1 MSGEILNLALKK
13 EIFEGLLDGSLNEI
27 PIKKSNWWKKRLMDE
42 NTGRFKDFMV
52 VAATSGSSDKVY
64 FEIKYIELRE
74 DNFIIGVK
82 LINMDEGDSDGD
94 IDTNLDNG
102 EVIAPDVINPE
113 IIEPVKINP
122 ITIETDETDEN
133 GDDITKLIVNVKE
146 NVGISQISQDITVT
160 KEGNVK
166 IDEYS
171 TLKQTILALFDVFCN
186 LEGNFVVNMPYIT
199 IRNNGQLVG
208 TKYRFHIEK
217 DADIRVDYTKQEFI
231 KYEDVSDELFVN
243 TIASYMKKLMISNYV
258 FINKNASGFK
268 YGPNGEL
275 IFVLYATGRRK
286 YFFKSR

>member
-42 NTGRFKDFMV
+42 NTGRFKNFMV

-74 DNFIIGVK
+74 NNFIIGVK
-82 LINMDEGDSDGD
+82 LINMDEGDSDSD

-102 EVIAPDVINPE
+102 EVVAPNIINPE
-113 IIEPVKINP
+113 VIEPVKINP
-122 ITIETDETDEN
+122 VIIETDEGGNT
-133 GDDITKLIVNVKE
+133 IAKQIVNVKE
-146 NVGISQISQDITVT
+146 NVGISQISQDIIVT

-166 IDEYS
+166 IDKYS
-171 TLKQTILALFDVFCN
+171 ELKQTILALFDVFCN

-208 TKYRFHIEK
+208 TKYRFHIES
-217 DADIRVDYTKQEFI
+217 DADIRVDYTKQEFV
-231 KYEDVSDELFVN
+231 KHEDISDELFVN

>member
-42 NTGRFKDFMV
+42 NTGRFKNFMV

-74 DNFIIGVK
+74 NNFIIGVK
-82 LINMDEGDSDGD
+82 LINMDEGDSDSD

-102 EVIAPDVINPE
+102 EIITPNIINPE
-113 IIEPVKINP
+113 VIEPVKINP
-122 ITIETDETDEN
+122 VTIETGNTN
-133 GDDITKLIVNVKE
+133 TKIIVNVKE
-146 NVGISQISQDITVT
+146 NVGISQISQDITAT

-171 TLKQTILALFDVFCN
+171 TLKQTVLSLFDVFCN

-208 TKYRFHIEK
+208 TKYRFHIES
-217 DADIRVDYTKQEFI
+217 DADTRVDYTKQEFV
-231 KYEDVSDELFVN
+231 KHEDISDELFVN

-275 IFVLYATGRRK
+275 IFVLYATGRRR

>member
-42 NTGRFKDFMV
+42 NTGRFKNFMV

-74 DNFIIGVK
+74 NNFIIGVK
-82 LINMDEGDSDGD
+82 LINMDEGDSDSD
-94 IDTNLDNG
+94 VDTNLDNG
-102 EVIAPDVINPE
+102 EIITPNIINPE
-113 IIEPVKINP
+113 VIEPVKINP
-122 ITIETDETDEN
+122 VTIETGNTN
-133 GDDITKLIVNVKE
+133 TKIIVNVKE
-146 NVGISQISQDITVT
+146 NVGISQISQDITAT

-171 TLKQTILALFDVFCN
+171 ALKQTVLSLFDVFCN

-208 TKYRFHIEK
+208 TKYRFHIES
-217 DADIRVDYTKQEFI
+217 DADIRVDYTKQEFV
-231 KYEDVSDELFVN
+231 KHEDISDELFVN
-243 TIASYMKKLMISNYV
+243 IIASYMKKLMISNYV

-268 YGPNGEL
+268 YSPNGEL
-275 IFVLYATGRRK
+275 IYVLYATGRRK

>member
-42 NTGRFKDFMV
+42 NTGRFKNFMV

-74 DNFIIGVK
+74 NNFIIGVK
-82 LINMDEGDSDGD
+82 LINMDEGNSDSD

-102 EVIAPDVINPE
+102 EVIAPNVINPE
-113 IIEPVKINP
+113 VIEPVKINP
-122 ITIETDETDEN
+122 VTIETDESGNT
-133 GDDITKLIVNVKE
+133 ISKMIVNVKE
-146 NVGISQISQDITVT
+146 NVGISQISQDIIVT

-171 TLKQTILALFDVFCN
+171 ALKQTILALFDVFCN

-208 TKYRFHIEK
+208 TKYRFHIES
-217 DADIRVDYTKQEFI
+217 DADIRVDYTKQEFV
-231 KYEDVSDELFVN
+231 KHEDISDELFVN

-275 IFVLYATGRRK
+275 IFVLYATGRRR

>member
-42 NTGRFKDFMV
+42 NTGRFKNFMV

-64 FEIKYIELRE
+64 FEIKYIELR
-74 DNFIIGVK
+74 DNNFIIGVK
-82 LINMDEGDSDGD
+82 LINMDEGDSDSD

-102 EVIAPDVINPE
+102 EVIAPNVINPE
-113 IIEPVKINP
+113 VIEPVKINP
-122 ITIETDETDEN
+122 VTIETDESGNT
-133 GDDITKLIVNVKE
+133 IAKMIVNVKE
-146 NVGISQISQDITVT
+146 NVPISHISQDIIVT

-166 IDEYS
+166 IDKYS
-171 TLKQTILALFDVFCN
+171 ELKQTILALFDVFCN

-208 TKYRFHIEK
+208 TKYRFHIES
-217 DADIRVDYTKQEFI
+217 DADTRIDYTKQEFV
-231 KYEDVSDELFVN
+231 KHEDISDELFTN

-286 YFFKSR
+286 YFFKSK

>member
-1 MSGEILNLALKK
+1 MSLSGEILNLALKK

-42 NTGRFKDFMV
+42 NTGRFKNFMV

-74 DNFIIGVK
+74 NNFFIGVK
-82 LINMDEGDSDGD
+82 LINMDEGDSDSD

-102 EVIAPDVINPE
+102 EIITPNIINPE
-113 IIEPVKINP
+113 VIEPVKINP
-122 ITIETDETDEN
+122 VTIETGNTN
-133 GDDITKLIVNVKE
+133 TKIIVNVKE
-146 NVGISQISQDITVT
+146 NVGISQISQDIIVT

-166 IDEYS
+166 NDEYS
-171 TLKQTILALFDVFCN
+171 VLKQTVLSLFDVFCN

-208 TKYRFHIEK
+208 TKYRFHIES
-217 DADIRVDYTKQEFI
+217 DADIRVDYNKQEFV
-231 KYEDVSDELFVN
+231 KHEDISDELFVN
-243 TIASYMKKLMISNYV
+243 TITSYMKKLMISNYV

-275 IFVLYATGRRK
+275 IFVLYATGRRR

>member
-42 NTGRFKDFMV
+42 NTGRFKNFMV

-74 DNFIIGVK
+74 NNFIIGVK
-82 LINMDEGDSDGD
+82 LINMDEGDSDSD

-102 EVIAPDVINPE
+102 EVIAPNIINPE
-113 IIEPVKINP
+113 IIEPEKINP
-122 ITIETDETDEN
+122 VTIET
-133 GDDITKLIVNVKE
+133 IVNVKE
-146 NVGISQISQDITVT
+146 NVGISQISQDIIVT

-171 TLKQTILALFDVFCN
+171 ALKQTVLSLFDVFCN

-208 TKYRFHIEK
+208 TKYRFHIES
-217 DADIRVDYTKQEFI
+217 DADTRVDYTKQEFV
-231 KYEDVSDELFVN
+231 KHEDISDELFIN

-275 IFVLYATGRRK
+275 IFVLYATGRRR

>member
-42 NTGRFKDFMV
+42 NTGRFKNFMV

-64 FEIKYIELRE
+64 FEIKYIELR
-74 DNFIIGVK
+74 DNNFIIGVK
-82 LINMDEGDSDGD
+82 LINMDEGDSDSD
-94 IDTNLDNG
+94 VDTNLDNG
-102 EVIAPDVINPE
+102 EVIKPNVINPE
-113 IIEPVKINP
+113 VIEPVKINP
-122 ITIETDETDEN
+122 VTIETGNTN
-133 GDDITKLIVNVKE
+133 TKIIVNVKE
-146 NVGISQISQDITVT
+146 NVGISQISQDITAT

-171 TLKQTILALFDVFCN
+171 TLKQTVLSLFDVFCN

-208 TKYRFHIEK
+208 TKYRFHIES
-217 DADIRVDYTKQEFI
+217 DADTRVDYTKQEFV
-231 KYEDVSDELFVN
+231 KCEDISDELFVN
-243 TIASYMKKLMISNYV
+243 TISSYMKKLMISNYV

-275 IFVLYATGRRK
+275 IFVLYATGRRR

>member
-42 NTGRFKDFMV
+42 NTGLFNYFMF

-64 FEIKYIELRE
+64 FEIKYIELR
-74 DNFIIGVK
+74 DNNFIIGVK
-82 LINMDEGDSDGD
+82 LINMDEGDSDSD

-102 EVIAPDVINPE
+102 EVIEPNVINPE
-113 IIEPVKINP
+113 VIEPVKINP
-122 ITIETDETDEN
+122 VTSETDESGNT
-133 GDDITKLIVNVKE
+133 IAKMIVNVKE
-146 NVGISQISQDITVT
+146 NVPISHISQDIIVT

-166 IDEYS
+166 IDKYS
-171 TLKQTILALFDVFCN
+171 ELKQTILALFDVFCN

-208 TKYRFHIEK
+208 TKYRFHIES
-217 DADIRVDYTKQEFI
+217 DADTRVDYTKQEFV
-231 KYEDVSDELFVN
+231 KYEDISDELFIN
-243 TIASYMKKLMISNYV
+243 IIASYMKKLMISNYV

>member
-64 FEIKYIELRE
+64 FEIKYIEMRE
-74 DNFIIGVK
+74 NNFIIGVK
-82 LINMDEGDSDGD
+82 LINMDEGDSDSD
-94 IDTNLDNG
+94 VDTNLDNG
-102 EVIAPDVINPE
+102 EVIKPNVINPE
-113 IIEPVKINP
+113 VIEPVKINP
-122 ITIETDETDEN
+122 VTIETGNTN
-133 GDDITKLIVNVKE
+133 TKIIVNVKE
-146 NVGISQISQDITVT
+146 NVGISQISQDITAT

-171 TLKQTILALFDVFCN
+171 ALKQTVLSLFDVFCN

>member
-42 NTGRFKDFMV
+42 NTGRFKNFMV

-74 DNFIIGVK
+74 NNFIIGVK
-82 LINMDEGDSDGD
+82 LINMDEGDSDSD

-102 EVIAPDVINPE
+102 EIITPNIINPE
-113 IIEPVKINP
+113 VIEPVKINP
-122 ITIETDETDEN
+122 VTIETGNTN
-133 GDDITKLIVNVKE
+133 TKIIVNVKE
-146 NVGISQISQDITVT
+146 NVGISQISQDITAT

-171 TLKQTILALFDVFCN
+171 TLKQTVLSLFDVFCN

-208 TKYRFHIEK
+208 TKYRFHIES
-217 DADIRVDYTKQEFI
+217 DADTRVDYTKQEFV
-231 KYEDVSDELFVN
+231 KYEDISDELFIN
-243 TIASYMKKLMISNYV
+243 IIASYMKKLMISNYV

>member
-42 NTGRFKDFMV
+42 HTGRFKNFMV

-64 FEIKYIELRE
+64 FEIKYIEMRE
-74 DNFIIGVK
+74 NNFIIGVK
-82 LINMDEGDSDGD
+82 LINMDEGDSDSD
-94 IDTNLDNG
+94 VDTNLDNG
-102 EVIAPDVINPE
+102 EVIKPNVINPE
-113 IIEPVKINP
+113 VIEPVKINP
-122 ITIETDETDEN
+122 VTIETGNTN
-133 GDDITKLIVNVKE
+133 TKIIVNVKE
-146 NVGISQISQDITVT
+146 NVGISQISQDITAT

-171 TLKQTILALFDVFCN
+171 TLKQTVLSLFDVFCN

-208 TKYRFHIEK
+208 TKYRFHIES
-217 DADIRVDYTKQEFI
+217 DADTRVDYTKQEFV
-231 KYEDVSDELFVN
+231 KYEDISDELFIN
-243 TIASYMKKLMISNYV
+243 IIASYMKKLMISNYV

>member
-42 NTGRFKDFMV
+42 NTGRFKNFMV

-64 FEIKYIELRE
+64 FEIKYIELR
-74 DNFIIGVK
+74 DNNFIIGVK
-82 LINMDEGDSDGD
+82 LINMDEGDSDSD

-102 EVIAPDVINPE
+102 EVVAPNIINPE
-113 IIEPVKINP
+113 VIEPVKINP
-122 ITIETDETDEN
+122 VTIETDESGNT
-133 GDDITKLIVNVKE
+133 IAKMIVNVKE
-146 NVGISQISQDITVT
+146 NVPISHISQDIIVT

-166 IDEYS
+166 IDKYS
-171 TLKQTILALFDVFCN
+171 ELKQTILALFDVFCN

-208 TKYRFHIEK
+208 TKYRFHIES
-217 DADIRVDYTKQEFI
+217 DADIRVDYTKQEFV
-231 KYEDVSDELFVN
+231 KHEDISDELFTN

>member
-42 NTGRFKDFMV
+42 NTGQFKNFMV

-74 DNFIIGVK
+74 NNFIIGVK
-82 LINMDEGDSDGD
+82 LINMDEGDSDSD

-102 EVIAPDVINPE
+102 EVVAPHIINPE
-113 IIEPVKINP
+113 VIEPVKINP
-122 ITIETDETDEN
+122 VTIETDEN
-133 GDDITKLIVNVKE
+133 GNTIAKMIVSVKE
-146 NVGISQISQDITVT
+146 NVPISHISQDITVT

-171 TLKQTILALFDVFCN
+171 ALKQTVLSLFDVFCN

-208 TKYRFHIEK
+208 TKYRFHIES
-217 DADIRVDYTKQEFI
+217 DADIRVDYTKQEFV
-231 KYEDVSDELFVN
+231 KHEDISDELFVN

-275 IFVLYATGRRK
+275 IFVLYATGRRR

>member
-42 NTGRFKDFMV
+42 NTGRFKNFMV

-64 FEIKYIELRE
+64 FEIKYIEMRE
-74 DNFIIGVK
+74 NNFIIGVK
-82 LINMDEGDSDGD
+82 LINMDEGDSDSD
-94 IDTNLDNG
+94 VDTNLDNG
-102 EVIAPDVINPE
+102 EVIKPNVINPE
-113 IIEPVKINP
+113 VIEPVKINP
-122 ITIETDETDEN
+122 VTIETGNTN
-133 GDDITKLIVNVKE
+133 TKIIVNVKE
-146 NVGISQISQDITVT
+146 NVGISQISQDITAT

-171 TLKQTILALFDVFCN
+171 TLKQTVLSLFDVFCN

-208 TKYRFHIEK
+208 TKYRFHIES
-217 DADIRVDYTKQEFI
+217 DADIRVDYTKQEFV
-231 KYEDVSDELFVN
+231 KHEDISDELFVN

>member
-42 NTGRFKDFMV
+42 NTGRFKNFMV

-74 DNFIIGVK
+74 NNFFIGVK
-82 LINMDEGDSDGD
+82 LINMDEGDSDSD

-102 EVIAPDVINPE
+102 EVIAPNIINPE

-122 ITIETDETDEN
+122 VTIET
-133 GDDITKLIVNVKE
+133 IVNVKE
-146 NVGISQISQDITVT
+146 NVGISQISQDITAT

-171 TLKQTILALFDVFCN
+171 ALKQTVLSLFDVFCN

-208 TKYRFHIEK
+208 TKYRFHIES
-217 DADIRVDYTKQEFI
+217 DADIRVDYTKQEFV
-231 KYEDVSDELFVN
+231 KHEDISDELFVN

>member
-27 PIKKSNWWKKRLMDE
+27 PIKKNNWWKKRLMDE
-42 NTGRFKDFMV
+42 NTGRFKDFIV

-64 FEIKYIELRE
+64 FEIRYIELRGN
-74 DNFIIGVK
+74 NFFIGVK
-82 LINMDEGDSDGD
+82 LINMDEGDSDSD

-102 EVIAPDVINPE
+102 GVIKPNVINPE

-122 ITIETDETDEN
+122 VTIETDESGNT
-133 GDDITKLIVNVKE
+133 IAKMIVNVKE
-146 NVGISQISQDITVT
+146 NVGISQMSQDITIT
-160 KEGNVK
+160 KEGNVR

-171 TLKQTILALFDVFCN
+171 ALKQTILALFDVFCN

-217 DADIRVDYTKQEFI
+217 DADIRVDYTKQEFV
-231 KYEDVSDELFVN
+231 KHEDISDELFVN

-275 IFVLYATGRRK
+275 IFVLYATGRRR

>member
-42 NTGRFKDFMV
+42 NTGRFKNFMV

-64 FEIKYIELRE
+64 FEIKYIEMRE
-74 DNFIIGVK
+74 NNFIIGVK
-82 LINMDEGDSDGD
+82 LINMDEGDSDSD

-102 EVIAPDVINPE
+102 EVIKPNVINPE
-113 IIEPVKINP
+113 VIEPVKINP
-122 ITIETDETDEN
+122 VTIETGNTN
-133 GDDITKLIVNVKE
+133 TKIIVNVKE

-171 TLKQTILALFDVFCN
+171 ALKQTVLSLFDVFCN

-208 TKYRFHIEK
+208 TKYRFHIES
-217 DADIRVDYTKQEFI
+217 DADIRVDYTKQEFV
-231 KYEDVSDELFVN
+231 KHEDISDELFVN

>member
-1 MSGEILNLALKK
+1 MRFPL
-13 EIFEGLLDGSLNEI
+13 
-27 PIKKSNWWKKRLMDE
+27 KKSNWWKKRLMDE
-42 NTGRFKDFMV
+42 NTGRFKNFMV

-82 LINMDEGDSDGD
+82 LINMDEGNSDGD

-102 EVIAPDVINPE
+102 EVITPEVINPE
-113 IIEPVKINP
+113 IIEPAKINP
-122 ITIETDETDEN
+122 VIIETDEN
-133 GDDITKLIVNVKE
+133 GDDITKMIVNVKE

-171 TLKQTILALFDVFCN
+171 ALKQTVLSLFDVFCN

-208 TKYRFHIEK
+208 TKYRFHIES
-217 DADIRVDYTKQEFI
+217 DADTRVDYTKQEFV
-231 KYEDVSDELFVN
+231 KHEDISDELFVN

-275 IFVLYATGRRK
+275 IFVLYATGRRR

>member
-42 NTGRFKDFMV
+42 NTGRFKNFMV

-74 DNFIIGVK
+74 NNFIIGVK
-82 LINMDEGDSDGD
+82 LINMDEGDSDSD

-102 EVIAPDVINPE
+102 EIITPNVINPE
-113 IIEPVKINP
+113 VIEPVKINP
-122 ITIETDETDEN
+122 VTIETGNTN
-133 GDDITKLIVNVKE
+133 TKIIVNVKE
-146 NVGISQISQDITVT
+146 NVGISQISQDITAT

-171 TLKQTILALFDVFCN
+171 ALKQTVLSLFDVFCN

-208 TKYRFHIEK
+208 TKYKFHIES
-217 DADIRVDYTKQEFI
+217 DADTRVDYTKQEFV
-231 KYEDVSDELFVN
+231 KYEDISDELFVN

-275 IFVLYATGRRK
+275 IFVLYATGRRR
-286 YFFKSR
+286 YFFQK

>member
-74 DNFIIGVK
+74 NNFIIGVK
-82 LINMDEGDSDGD
+82 LINMDEGDSDSD
-94 IDTNLDNG
+94 VDTNLDNG
-102 EVIAPDVINPE
+102 EVIKPNVINPE
-113 IIEPVKINP
+113 VIEPVKINP
-122 ITIETDETDEN
+122 VTIETGNTN
-133 GDDITKLIVNVKE
+133 TKIIVNVKE
-146 NVGISQISQDITVT
+146 NVGISQISQDITAT

-171 TLKQTILALFDVFCN
+171 ALKQTVLSLFDVFCN

-208 TKYRFHIEK
+208 TKYRFHIES
-217 DADIRVDYTKQEFI
+217 DADTRVDYTKQEFV
-231 KYEDVSDELFVN
+231 KYEDISDELFIN
-243 TIASYMKKLMISNYV
+243 IIASYMKKLMISNYV

-275 IFVLYATGRRK
+275 IFVLYATGRRR

>member
-42 NTGRFKDFMV
+42 NTGRFKNFMV

-64 FEIKYIELRE
+64 FEIKYIEMRE
-74 DNFIIGVK
+74 NNFIIGVK
-82 LINMDEGDSDGD
+82 LINMDEGDSDSD

-102 EVIAPDVINPE
+102 EVIEPNVINPE
-113 IIEPVKINP
+113 VIEPVKINP
-122 ITIETDETDEN
+122 VTIETDESGNT
-133 GDDITKLIVNVKE
+133 IAKMIVNVKE
-146 NVGISQISQDITVT
+146 NVPISHISQDITVT

-171 TLKQTILALFDVFCN
+171 ALKQTVLSLFDVFCN

-208 TKYRFHIEK
+208 TKYRFHIES
-217 DADIRVDYTKQEFI
+217 DADTRVDYTKQEFV
-231 KYEDVSDELFVN
+231 KYEDISDELFIN

>member
-64 FEIKYIELRE
+64 FEIKYIEMRE
-74 DNFIIGVK
+74 NNFIIGVK
-82 LINMDEGDSDGD
+82 LINMDEGDSDSD

-102 EVIAPDVINPE
+102 EVIESNVINPE
-113 IIEPVKINP
+113 VIEPVKINP
-122 ITIETDETDEN
+122 VTIETDESGNT
-133 GDDITKLIVNVKE
+133 IAKMIVNVKE
-146 NVGISQISQDITVT
+146 NVPISHISQDIIVT

-166 IDEYS
+166 IDKYS
-171 TLKQTILALFDVFCN
+171 ALKQTVLSLFDVFCN

-208 TKYRFHIEK
+208 TKYRFHIES
-217 DADIRVDYTKQEFI
+217 DADTRVDYTKQEFV
-231 KYEDVSDELFVN
+231 KHEDISDELFVN

-275 IFVLYATGRRK
+275 IFVLYATGRRR

>member
-74 DNFIIGVK
+74 NNFIIGVK
-82 LINMDEGDSDGD
+82 LINMDEGDSDSD

-102 EVIAPDVINPE
+102 EVIAPNIINPE

-122 ITIETDETDEN
+122 VTIET
-133 GDDITKLIVNVKE
+133 IVNVKE
-146 NVGISQISQDITVT
+146 NVGISQISQDITAT

-171 TLKQTILALFDVFCN
+171 TLKQTVLSLFDVFCN

-208 TKYRFHIEK
+208 TKYRFHIES

-275 IFVLYATGRRK
+275 IFVLYAIGRRR

>member
-74 DNFIIGVK
+74 NNFFIGVK
-82 LINMDEGDSDGD
+82 LINMDEGDSDSD

-102 EVIAPDVINPE
+102 EVVAPNIINPE
-113 IIEPVKINP
+113 IIEPEKINP
-122 ITIETDETDEN
+122 VTIET
-133 GDDITKLIVNVKE
+133 IVNVKE
-146 NVGISQISQDITVT
+146 NVGISQISQDITDT

-171 TLKQTILALFDVFCN
+171 ALKQTVLSLFDVFCN

-208 TKYRFHIEK
+208 AKYRFHIES
-217 DADIRVDYTKQEFI
+217 DADIRVDYTKQEFVKHKDI
-231 KYEDVSDELFVN
+231 SDELFVN

-275 IFVLYATGRRK
+275 IFVLYATGRRR

>member
-74 DNFIIGVK
+74 NNFIIGVK
-82 LINMDEGDSDGD
+82 LINMDEGDSDSD

-102 EVIAPDVINPE
+102 EIITPNIINPE
-113 IIEPVKINP
+113 VIEPVKINP
-122 ITIETDETDEN
+122 VTIETGNTN
-133 GDDITKLIVNVKE
+133 TKIIVNVKE
-146 NVGISQISQDITVT
+146 NVGISQISQDITAT

-171 TLKQTILALFDVFCN
+171 ALKQTVLSLFDVFCN

-208 TKYRFHIEK
+208 TKYKFHIES
-217 DADIRVDYTKQEFI
+217 DTDTRVDYTKQEFV
-231 KYEDVSDELFVN
+231 KYEDISDELFVN

-275 IFVLYATGRRK
+275 IFVLYATGRRR

>member
-42 NTGRFKDFMV
+42 NTGRFKNFMV

-64 FEIKYIELRE
+64 FEIKYIEMRE
-74 DNFIIGVK
+74 NNFFIGVK
-82 LINMDEGDSDGD
+82 LINMDEGDSDSD

-102 EVIAPDVINPE
+102 EVIAPNIIKPE
-113 IIEPVKINP
+113 VIEPVKINP
-122 ITIETDETDEN
+122 VTIETDESA
-133 GDDITKLIVNVKE
+133 KMIVNVKE

-160 KEGNVK
+160 KEENVK

-208 TKYRFHIEK
+208 TKYRFHIES
-217 DADIRVDYTKQEFI
+217 DADIRVDYNKQEFV
-231 KYEDVSDELFVN
+231 KHEDISDELFIN

>member
-42 NTGRFKDFMV
+42 NTGRFKNFMV

-74 DNFIIGVK
+74 NNFIIGVK
-82 LINMDEGDSDGD
+82 LINMDEGDSDSD

-102 EVIAPDVINPE
+102 EVVAPNIINPE
-113 IIEPVKINP
+113 IIEPEKINP
-122 ITIETDETDEN
+122 VTIET
-133 GDDITKLIVNVKE
+133 IVNVKE
-146 NVGISQISQDITVT
+146 NVGISQISQDITDT

-171 TLKQTILALFDVFCN
+171 ALKQTVLSLFDVFCN

-208 TKYRFHIEK
+208 TKYRFHIES
-217 DADIRVDYTKQEFI
+217 DADIRVDYTKQEFVKHKDI
-231 KYEDVSDELFVN
+231 SDELFVN

-275 IFVLYATGRRK
+275 IFVLYATGRRR

>member
-1 MSGEILNLALKK
+1 
-13 EIFEGLLDGSLNEI
+13 
-27 PIKKSNWWKKRLMDE
+27 
-42 NTGRFKDFMV
+42 
-52 VAATSGSSDKVY
+52 
-64 FEIKYIELRE
+64 
-74 DNFIIGVK
+74 
-82 LINMDEGDSDGD
+82 MDEGDSDSD

-102 EVIAPDVINPE
+102 EVITPDVISPE
-113 IIEPVKINP
+113 VIEPVKINP
-122 ITIETDETDEN
+122 VTIETDESGNT
-133 GDDITKLIVNVKE
+133 IAKMIVNVKE
-146 NVGISQISQDITVT
+146 NVGISQMSQDITIT
-160 KEGNVK
+160 KEGNVR

-171 TLKQTILALFDVFCN
+171 ALKQTILTLFDVFCN

-217 DADIRVDYTKQEFI
+217 DADIRVDYTKQEFV
-231 KYEDVSDELFVN
+231 KYEDVSDELFAN

>member
-74 DNFIIGVK
+74 NNFIIGVK
-82 LINMDEGDSDGD
+82 LINMDEGDSDSD

-102 EVIAPDVINPE
+102 EVIAPNIINPE
-113 IIEPVKINP
+113 VIEPVKINP
-122 ITIETDETDEN
+122 VTIET
-133 GDDITKLIVNVKE
+133 IVNVKE
-146 NVGISQISQDITVT
+146 NVGISQISQDITAT

-171 TLKQTILALFDVFCN
+171 ALKQTVLSLFDVFCN

-208 TKYRFHIEK
+208 TKYRFHIES
-217 DADIRVDYTKQEFI
+217 DADTRIDYTKQEFV
-231 KYEDVSDELFVN
+231 KHEDISDELFVN

-275 IFVLYATGRRK
+275 IFVLYATGRRR

>member
-42 NTGRFKDFMV
+42 NTGRFKNFMV

-74 DNFIIGVK
+74 NNFFIGVK
-82 LINMDEGDSDGD
+82 LINMDEGDSDSD

-102 EVIAPDVINPE
+102 EVITPEVINPE
-113 IIEPVKINP
+113 IIEPAKINP
-122 ITIETDETDEN
+122 VIIETDEN
-133 GDDITKLIVNVKE
+133 GDDITKMIVNVKE

-171 TLKQTILALFDVFCN
+171 ALKQTVLSLFDVFCN

-208 TKYRFHIEK
+208 TKYRFHIES
-217 DADIRVDYTKQEFI
+217 DADTRIDYTKQEFV
-231 KYEDVSDELFVN
+231 KHEDISDELFTN

-275 IFVLYATGRRK
+275 IFVLYATGRRR

>member
-42 NTGRFKDFMV
+42 NTGRFKNFMV

-64 FEIKYIELRE
+64 FEIKYIELR
-74 DNFIIGVK
+74 DNNFIIGVK
-82 LINMDEGDSDGD
+82 LINMDEGDSDSD

-102 EVIAPDVINPE
+102 EVIAPNVINPE
-113 IIEPVKINP
+113 VIEPVKINP
-122 ITIETDETDEN
+122 VTIETDESGNT
-133 GDDITKLIVNVKE
+133 IAKMIVNVKE
-146 NVGISQISQDITVT
+146 NVPISHISQDIIVT

-166 IDEYS
+166 IDKYS
-171 TLKQTILALFDVFCN
+171 ELKQTILALFDVFCN

-208 TKYRFHIEK
+208 TKYRFHIES
-217 DADIRVDYTKQEFI
+217 DADTRVDYTKQEFV
-231 KYEDVSDELFVN
+231 KYEDISDELFIN

>member
-42 NTGRFKDFMV
+42 NTGRFKNFMV

-74 DNFIIGVK
+74 NNFIIGVK
-82 LINMDEGDSDGD
+82 LINMDEGDSDSD

-102 EVIAPDVINPE
+102 EVIAPNVINPE
-113 IIEPVKINP
+113 VIEPVKINP
-122 ITIETDETDEN
+122 VTIETDESGNT
-133 GDDITKLIVNVKE
+133 IAKMIVNVKE
-146 NVGISQISQDITVT
+146 NVPISHISQDIIVT

-166 IDEYS
+166 IDKYS
-171 TLKQTILALFDVFCN
+171 ELKQTILALFDVFCN

-208 TKYRFHIEK
+208 TKYRFHIES
-217 DADIRVDYTKQEFI
+217 DADTRIDYTKQEFV
-231 KYEDVSDELFVN
+231 KHEDISDELFTN

>member
-42 NTGRFKDFMV
+42 NTGRFKNFMV

-74 DNFIIGVK
+74 NNFFIGVK
-82 LINMDEGDSDGD
+82 LINMDEGDSDSD

-102 EVIAPDVINPE
+102 EVITPNIINPE

-122 ITIETDETDEN
+122 VTIETDESGN
-133 GDDITKLIVNVKE
+133 NIAKMIVNVKE

-171 TLKQTILALFDVFCN
+171 ALKQTVLSLFDVFCN

-275 IFVLYATGRRK
+275 IFVLYATGRRR

>member
-42 NTGRFKDFMV
+42 NTGRFKNFMV

-74 DNFIIGVK
+74 NNFIIGVK
-82 LINMDEGDSDGD
+82 LINMDEGDSDSD

-102 EVIAPDVINPE
+102 EVIAPNIINPE
-113 IIEPVKINP
+113 IIEPEKINP
-122 ITIETDETDEN
+122 VTIET
-133 GDDITKLIVNVKE
+133 IVNVKE
-146 NVGISQISQDITVT
+146 NVGISQISQDITAT

-171 TLKQTILALFDVFCN
+171 ALKQTVLSLFDVFCN

-208 TKYRFHIEK
+208 TKYRFHVES
-217 DADIRVDYTKQEFI
+217 DADIRVDYTKQEFV
-231 KYEDVSDELFVN
+231 KHEDISDELFVN

>member
-42 NTGRFKDFMV
+42 NTGRFKNFMV

-82 LINMDEGDSDGD
+82 LINMDEGDSDSD

-102 EVIAPDVINPE
+102 EVVAPNIINPE
-113 IIEPVKINP
+113 VIEPVKINP
-122 ITIETDETDEN
+122 ITIETDESGNT
-133 GDDITKLIVNVKE
+133 IAKMIVNVKE

-171 TLKQTILALFDVFCN
+171 ALKQTVLSLFDVFCN

-208 TKYRFHIEK
+208 TKYRFHIES
-217 DADIRVDYTKQEFI
+217 DADIRVDYTKQEFV
-231 KYEDVSDELFVN
+231 KHEDISDELFVN

>member
-42 NTGRFKDFMV
+42 NTGRFKNFMV

-74 DNFIIGVK
+74 NNFIIGVK
-82 LINMDEGDSDGD
+82 LINMDEGDSDSD

-102 EVIAPDVINPE
+102 EVIAPNIINPE

-122 ITIETDETDEN
+122 VTIET
-133 GDDITKLIVNVKE
+133 IVNVKE
-146 NVGISQISQDITVT
+146 NVGISQISQDITAT

-171 TLKQTILALFDVFCN
+171 ALKQTVLSLFDVFCN

-208 TKYRFHIEK
+208 TKYRFHIES
-217 DADIRVDYTKQEFI
+217 DADTRVDYTKQEFV
-231 KYEDVSDELFVN
+231 KHEDISDELFVN

-275 IFVLYATGRRK
+275 IFVLYATGRRR

>member
-13 EIFEGLLDGSLNEI
+13 EIFESLLDGSLNEI

-42 NTGRFKDFMV
+42 NTGRFKNFMV

-74 DNFIIGVK
+74 NNFIIGVK
-82 LINMDEGDSDGD
+82 LINMDEGDSDSD

-102 EVIAPDVINPE
+102 EVVAPNIINPE
-113 IIEPVKINP
+113 VIEPVKINP
-122 ITIETDETDEN
+122 VTIETDESGNT
-133 GDDITKLIVNVKE
+133 ITKMIVNVKE

-171 TLKQTILALFDVFCN
+171 ALKQTVLSLFDVFCN

-208 TKYRFHIEK
+208 TKYRFHIES
-217 DADIRVDYTKQEFI
+217 DADIRVDYTKQEFV
-231 KYEDVSDELFVN
+231 KHEDISDELFVN

-275 IFVLYATGRRK
+275 IFVLYATGRRR

>member
-42 NTGRFKDFMV
+42 NTGRFKNFMV

-64 FEIKYIELRE
+64 FEIKYIEMRE
-74 DNFIIGVK
+74 NNFIIGVK
-82 LINMDEGDSDGD
+82 LINMDEGDSDSD
-94 IDTNLDNG
+94 VDTNLDNG
-102 EVIAPDVINPE
+102 EVIKPNVINPE
-113 IIEPVKINP
+113 VIEPVKINP
-122 ITIETDETDEN
+122 VTIETGNTN
-133 GDDITKLIVNVKE
+133 TKIIVNVKE
-146 NVGISQISQDITVT
+146 NVGISQISQDITAT

-171 TLKQTILALFDVFCN
+171 TVKQTVLSLFDVFCN

-208 TKYRFHIEK
+208 TKYRFHIES
-217 DADIRVDYTKQEFI
+217 DADTRVDYTKQEFV
-231 KYEDVSDELFVN
+231 KYEDISDELFIN
-243 TIASYMKKLMISNYV
+243 IIASYMKKLMISNYV

-275 IFVLYATGRRK
+275 IFVLYATGRRR